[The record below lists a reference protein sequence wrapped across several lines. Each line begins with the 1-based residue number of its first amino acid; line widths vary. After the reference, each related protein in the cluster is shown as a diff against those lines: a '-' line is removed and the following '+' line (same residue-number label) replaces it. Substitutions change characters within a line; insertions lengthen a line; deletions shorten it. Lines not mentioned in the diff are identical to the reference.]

1 MYEEH
6 FNFKT
11 KPFDLLPNPDL
22 LYLSNSHGK
31 ALSYLRYGIQER
43 AGFILL
49 SGEVGAGKTTLVREL
64 IKRHLEN
71 VTLARVFNT
80 RADSHQ
86 LLTMIND
93 DFGLDTEGRSK
104 AALLRDLNEF
114 LIDQYAAGKRAVLI
128 IDEAQ
133 NLSMEL
139 LEEIRML
146 SNLETDGGKLL
157 QIVLV
162 GQPELRDKLNR
173 TELKQLRQRI
183 QIGSHLKPLGRD
195 EVAEYIHFRMEG
207 AGNRDALV
215 FAEDALDEIF
225 KLSRG
230 IPRLI
235 NILCDYILIDAFA
248 NESSNVTLADVSEI
262 AEELDFERQYWP
274 EAEEADEKEE
284 PVLDEMPSFGG
295 ERKARKLPKQ
305 AYRVFQLLNDLES
318 RIELLESEVGNGMP
332 ADPFDLMDRLEK
344 IEGRLKMQ
352 QDGLESVKAM
362 YWNTAAK
369 QKMDSIKQQEEE
381 KSPPKRGWVSR
392 LLFGGE

>member
-1 MYEEH
+1 MYEEY

-22 LYLSNSHGK
+22 LFLSNSHGK

-49 SGEVGAGKTTLVREL
+49 SGEVGAGKTTLIREL

-71 VTLARVFNT
+71 VTLSKVFNT
-80 RADSHQ
+80 KADSHQ

-93 DFGLDTEGRSK
+93 DFGLETEGRSK
-104 AALLRDLNEF
+104 AILLRDLNEF

-133 NLSMEL
+133 NLSMDL

-162 GQPELRDKLNR
+162 GQPELRDTLNSP
-173 TELKQLRQRI
+173 ELLQLRQRI
-183 QIGSHLKPLGRD
+183 QIGCHLKPLGRE
-195 EVAEYIHFRMEG
+195 EVSDYIHYRMEG
-207 AGNRDALV
+207 AGNRSALL
-215 FAEDALDEIF
+215 FAADALDEIHR
-225 KLSRG
+225 LSRG

-235 NILCDYILIDAFA
+235 NILCDYLLIDAYA
-248 NESSNVTLADVSEI
+248 NESSSVTLADVAEI
-262 AEELDFERQYWP
+262 AEELDFERQYWQGGQQQESEP
-274 EAEEADEKEE
+274 EESLADLRRSK
-284 PVLDEMPSFGG
+284 S
-295 ERKARKLPKQ
+295 LPKR
-305 AYRVFQLLNDLES
+305 ASRVLKVMGDLE
-318 RIELLESEVGNGMP
+318 R
-332 ADPFDLMDRLEK
+332 RLEYLEREVSRNGEDK
-344 IEGRLKMQ
+344 TLDILDRIQTLEKTLRMQ
-352 QDGLESVKAM
+352 QENLESVKAM
-362 YWNTAAK
+362 YWNNAAK
-369 QKMDSIKQQEEE
+369 QKMDAIKEQEE
-381 KSPPKRGWVSR
+381 KNGRSRKRGWAHR